1 MAQLSPSFLGDKA
14 PLGIAMVSKSV
25 RESVISKKLETT
37 SVQSVANVP
46 SVSSLSSVS
55 SVGQMENN
63 ANPTYLNLS
72 LANLN
77 ATSTEVRQ
85 VPRICTA
92 QYIQLDMC
100 TVAYKRLNI

>member
-46 SVSSLSSVS
+46 SVSSLSIDI
-55 SVGQMENN
+55 GKLQ
-63 ANPTYLNLS
+63 
-72 LANLN
+72 
-77 ATSTEVRQ
+77 
-85 VPRICTA
+85 
-92 QYIQLDMC
+92 
-100 TVAYKRLNI
+100 RLNSLLELSSR